1 MGELGDLD
9 FYSSAPAEGS
19 SVCSNCF
26 GDDDIKAFI
35 ESNSDSRACDFCGRK
50 SRTRLMASPLDQVV
64 EFMFE
69 AINREYGRAINALGW
84 NSAEGGYLGSHWD
97 SRELLEDVIGLDL
110 PNDGD
115 GRLLDILTDCFGDEP
130 WCENDPYALRE
141 DEMLIGSWNDFSESI
156 KHKRRYFFLEQS
168 AEPTYGPPESLAPSE
183 LLQFI
188 GSTVGEHELIRNLP
202 TGSLIYRARQK
213 KPGELFNSPYDF
225 GPPPVERATRS
236 NRMSPAGIVMFYGS
250 SERETAISEVDD
262 DPRLGIAVA
271 TFRTTREAKVLDLT
285 RLPRRLRF
293 FEQQSDS
300 SSVNRYAL
308 DFLHSF
314 VSSLAAKV
322 EPGEREHID
331 YVPTQVVTEWFR
343 TSFRH
348 ADGSLD
354 GILYPSTQRPNGKS
368 LVLFANRFDI
378 VLSIKEIKQFAE
390 TGQDEEWWVRLRH
403 QNAWLKLVRKRTV
416 REAQI

>member
-1 MGELGDLD
+1 
-9 FYSSAPAEGS
+9 
-19 SVCSNCF
+19 
-26 GDDDIKAFI
+26 
-35 ESNSDSRACDFCGRK
+35 
-50 SRTRLMASPLDQVV
+50 
-64 EFMFE
+64 
-69 AINREYGRAINALGW
+69 
-84 NSAEGGYLGSHWD
+84 
-97 SRELLEDVIGLDL
+97 
-110 PNDGD
+110 
-115 GRLLDILTDCFGDEP
+115 
-130 WCENDPYALRE
+130 
-141 DEMLIGSWNDFSESI
+141 
-156 KHKRRYFFLEQS
+156 
-168 AEPTYGPPESLAPSE
+168 
-183 LLQFI
+183 
-188 GSTVGEHELIRNLP
+188 
-202 TGSLIYRARQK
+202 
-213 KPGELFNSPYDF
+213 
-225 GPPPVERATRS
+225 
-236 NRMSPAGIVMFYGS
+236 MSPAGIVMFYGS

-368 LVLFANRFDI
+368 
-378 VLSIKEIKQFAE
+378 
-390 TGQDEEWWVRLRH
+390 
-403 QNAWLKLVRKRTV
+403 
-416 REAQI
+416 